1 MNALVV
7 YFCLFSF
14 SLGTSVGEVTEFY
27 SKDSFNEHIPSEE
40 FTWVV
45 MFYVPWCGRC
55 TGILPIWDEVADHY
69 KENNNLR
76 FGKVDCSVHHSLCG
90 RQLIGKYP
98 TFTYYKEGNR
108 VKMISRDRT
117 LENFIN
123 WIDSDPQPEVIEELP
138 VIEKESQV
146 VNITKENEEIIQSG
160 IWMVAFCAPWGVFCE
175 KLGNEWKELSTIAY
189 GFQVAM
195 VNIVEQK
202 EIAKSYNVSSV
213 PTIKM
218 LYKGE
223 IIDYINQGRS
233 VKTYETFVKKIL
245 DEKNPKP
252 PIELPEGICRISTN
266 VVELNYG
273 NFDRITNGKDFFIE
287 FYAPWCNFC
296 AEVEPILDEL
306 ADDTKYHV
314 GKVDAITYE
323 ELRFKYLVAG
333 YPTLILKKADGSI
346 VRFRGDR
353 TVKNFAQFLD
363 GELDP
368 ETKQS
373 NEEITDEIINEEI
386 LSEEEVNEEQEIEE
400 IGNTNEII
408 I

>member
-1 MNALVV
+1 
-7 YFCLFSF
+7 
-14 SLGTSVGEVTEFY
+14 
-27 SKDSFNEHIPSEE
+27 
-40 FTWVV
+40 
-45 MFYVPWCGRC
+45 
-55 TGILPIWDEVADHY
+55 
-69 KENNNLR
+69 
-76 FGKVDCSVHHSLCG
+76 
-90 RQLIGKYP
+90 
-98 TFTYYKEGNR
+98 
-108 VKMISRDRT
+108 MISRDRT

-373 NEEITDEIINEEI
+373 NEEITDEI
-386 LSEEEVNEEQEIEE
+386 LSEEEVNKEQEIEE